1 MSLKDF
7 IWKNFCFKQPVN
19 YPFVIDSI
27 DLRRKLPD
35 RDLNRLKVLNVG
47 VGSGESGLA
56 RQLPYLPFFRLDL
69 IDVHQPYLDNAI
81 KKDWAAKH
89 VNFINADIRNF
100 DTSIYD
106 VVLMFDVL
114 EHLPKEDSLAVMKK
128 IKAHQIIFIPL
139 EEHFR
144 KNTFGAES
152 QDHLSLWEESD
163 FVQRGYCTDRL
174 FAFHKEQNDIFDALW
189 ATKNF
194 NKK

>member
-7 IWKNFCFKQPVN
+7 IWRNICFKKPAD
-19 YPFVIDSI
+19 YPFVIPSI
-27 DLRRKLPD
+27 DLRLKLPSKG
-35 RDLNRLKVLNVG
+35 LEKLKVLNVG

-56 RQLPYLPFFRLDL
+56 RQLPFLPFYRLGL
-69 IDVHQPYLDNAI
+69 LDVHQPYLDNAQ

-114 EHLPKEDSLAVMKK
+114 EHLPKEDSLAVMKR

-144 KNTFGAES
+144 ENTFNATS

-163 FVQRGYCTDRL
+163 FVQLGYATDRL
-174 FAFHKEQNDIFDALW
+174 FAFHKEGNDIFDALW